1 MLIYSNVLLTPW
13 IVDTLQY
20 TQKNKNKKQKKKNKK
35 QNKKQKT
42 KQNIPDSRDDFSIR
56 HQTENN
62 QDQLHEI
69 LSYLILILY
78 NRRKKRREKEEEWW
92 NEMPFLTLKHCKF
105 THAGVESLE
114 TISMYIW

>member
-20 TQKNKNKKQKKKNKK
+20 TQKNKNKKQKKKNKNKTKNKKQK

-62 QDQLHEI
+62 QD
-69 LSYLILILY
+69 
-78 NRRKKRREKEEEWW
+78 
-92 NEMPFLTLKHCKF
+92 
-105 THAGVESLE
+105 
-114 TISMYIW
+114 

>member
-1 MLIYSNVLLTPW
+1 MNCWYIAIYT
-13 IVDTLQY
+13 
-20 TQKNKNKKQKKKNKK
+20 KKQKQKTKKKTKNKTK
-35 QNKKQKT
+35 NKKQKT